1 MLQKYRLYWISLTL
15 LSSLLTAHSEELRT
29 VHLQLLSWDS
39 AVKARIPQPDADPI
53 DVLAT
58 RKKISYVYKV
68 KVGNSLQLHQRTQDP
83 KTLGGLM
90 ATVAIPANVSDL
102 LLLVSPKGGSISAAA
117 LPFTRSNFPINSLT
131 IFNLTDRPVTG
142 LIEGQP
148 QNIEPKGRHQL
159 IYQYVYAQKE
169 SVRTKFAI
177 EHDGRLRLV
186 QNGFIPI
193 QDKGRVLFFITRKA
207 LEEGASSRRSVK
219 FTYAYDVMPDPDR
232 APPPEI
238 DEAAEA
244 EMWRQLSL

>member
-15 LSSLLTAHSEELRT
+15 LSSLLTAHSEELDDS
-29 VHLQLLSWDS
+29 LQLLSWDS
-39 AVKARIPQPDADPI
+39 TVKHIPQPDADPI

-68 KVGNSLQLHQRTQDP
+68 KVGNNLQLHQQYSRP

-90 ATVAIPANVSDL
+90 ATVAIPNVSDL
-102 LLLVSPKGGSISAAA
+102 LLLVSPQGGSISAAA

-159 IYQYVYAQKE
+159 IYQYVYAQKRIRADQICH
-169 SVRTKFAI
+169 RT
-177 EHDGRLRLV
+177 
-186 QNGFIPI
+186 
-193 QDKGRVLFFITRKA
+193 
-207 LEEGASSRRSVK
+207 
-219 FTYAYDVMPDPDR
+219 
-232 APPPEI
+232 
-238 DEAAEA
+238 
-244 EMWRQLSL
+244 